1 MITLAGTANYNS
13 EASMLTTRTRMK
25 YLRFMALDLARF
37 VSKFYTAQKKKTCT
51 CNLIS
56 QVTDAMIE
64 RYYKYNSGGKKFTQV
79 QLVVDTSD
87 VYCVLIMFLSFR
99 YTPNI

>member
-25 YLRFMALDLARF
+25 YLRFMALDLVRF
-37 VSKFYTAQKKKTCT
+37 VSKFYTAQKKKNMYVQFDLKT
-51 CNLIS
+51 LLS

-79 QLVVDTSD
+79 QLAVDTSD
-87 VYCVLIMFLSFR
+87 VY
-99 YTPNI
+99 

>member
-1 MITLAGTANYNS
+1 MYVQ
-13 EASMLTTRTRMK
+13 
-25 YLRFMALDLARF
+25 FDLKR
-37 VSKFYTAQKKKTCT
+37 
-51 CNLIS
+51 LLS

-87 VYCVLIMFLSFR
+87 VY
-99 YTPNI
+99 